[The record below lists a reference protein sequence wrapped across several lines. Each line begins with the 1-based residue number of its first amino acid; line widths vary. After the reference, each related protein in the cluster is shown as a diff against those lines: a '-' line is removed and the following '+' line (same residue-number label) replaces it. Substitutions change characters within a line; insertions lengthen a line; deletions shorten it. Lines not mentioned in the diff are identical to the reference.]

1 MIDAISGQLIGK
13 AVSVNRD
20 VVESSRKTGYNLKQ
34 LESFAEGDP
43 EVLRLILE
51 SFISTGK
58 QNAVLLKQY
67 LQEENYNAISELSH
81 KMLPLFRQLEA
92 YDITELLTQLEQKDF
107 ARMYSIKYY
116 SQGKSVLEMI
126 DTLLSTIQNEE
137 NIHVN

>member
-1 MIDAISGQLIGK
+1 LIDAISGQLIGK

-92 YDITELLTQLEQKDF
+92 NDIAEILTQLEQKDF

-116 SQGKSVLEMI
+116 SQGKSVLKMI